1 MIKPLNEPPA
11 AADPVETFRNPDP
24 DLLPAPAEIGTIEN
38 TSGDDYVSISG
49 SPAAV
54 IDFLQRLG
62 WNYVGLD

>member
-1 MIKPLNEPPA
+1 MIKPNDPPEA
-11 AADPVETFRNPDP
+11 EMFRNPDP
-24 DLLPAPAEIGTIEN
+24 DLLPAQIGTIEN
-38 TSGDDYVSISG
+38 TGGDDYVSISG